1 MKNIYSNIFKVN
13 NRNLSKVVNYLKK
26 NELVAVPTETVY
38 GLAGNAYSSKAIKKI
53 YLLKKRPYRNPLI
66 VHYYNFN
73 QLKKDVELNNN
84 FIKLYKKF
92 SPGPITFVLKKNKNS
107 LLSKMATA
115 NMDTVAV
122 RFPENKILRKI
133 LRFLDFPLAI
143 PSANKSTQISP
154 VSAKDVAQEFNDKIK
169 IILNGGPCKIGLEST
184 VIDLTSKPR
193 ILRPGIISPSDISN
207 ALNKKIVISQQSSKI
222 IKAPGMLKK
231 HYSPGIPMKLNQ
243 TKAKSNEAF
252 IVFGKKYKKEKNI
265 FNLSYKSNLNEAAKN
280 LYKILRLIKN
290 KNYKMI
296 RVSSIPK
303 TGIGLAINDR
313 LNRASK

>member
-1 MKNIYSNIFKVN
+1 M
-13 NRNLSKVVNYLKK
+13 
-26 NELVAVPTETVY
+26 
-38 GLAGNAYSSKAIKKI
+38 
-53 YLLKKRPYRNPLI
+53 
-66 VHYYNFN
+66 
-73 QLKKDVELNNN
+73 ELNNN

-133 LRFLDFPLAI
+133 LGFLDFPLAI

-154 VSAKDVAQEFNDKIK
+154 VSAEDVAQEFNDKIK